1 MENQLFLGAFFTYFL
16 ASCLY
21 ISHLIFGNRQLG
33 KIASWVTV
41 LGLGINTLALAART
55 IAAGRLPFASMYEF
69 GMAFVWGIVLLYLFL
84 ETRYKNRTAGT
95 FVMPVVFILT
105 GIFVLFQ
112 QAAHPLMPALKSNW
126 LMAHVLTAIIAYSAL
141 AVSFALALMYLWKSS
156 LSESN
161 EVNNLNT
168 IVPSLE
174 ALDVLVNRL
183 ITLAVP
189 FLTLLIITGA
199 VWAEYAWG
207 SYWRWDPKETW
218 SLITWIIYAIYL
230 HGRTILGWKG
240 KKAMIWAV
248 SGFVAVL
255 VTFIGVNTLLP
266 GLHSYAFFQN

>member
-1 MENQLFLGAFFTYFL
+1 MEDQLFLGAFFTYFL

-21 ISHLIFGNRQLG
+21 IGHLIFGNQQLG
-33 KIASWVTV
+33 KIASMVTA
-41 LGLGINTLALAART
+41 LGLAANTFALVARSIT
-55 IAAGRLPFASMYEF
+55 AGRLPFASMYEF
-69 GMAFVWGIVLLYLFL
+69 GMAFVLGIVLLYLFL
-84 ETRYKNRTAGT
+84 EIRYKNRTAGT

-105 GIFVLFQ
+105 GMFALFQ

-126 LMAHVLTAIIAYSAL
+126 LLAHVLTAIIAYSAL
-141 AVSFALALMYLWKSS
+141 AVSFALAVMYLWK
-156 LSESN
+156 LNLAESN
-161 EVNNLNT
+161 EVNT

-174 ALDVLVNRL
+174 TLDVLVNRM

-207 SYWRWDPKETW
+207 SYWSWDPKETW
-218 SLITWIIYAIYL
+218 SLITWIIYAVYL

-266 GLHSYAFFQN
+266 GLHSYAFFKN